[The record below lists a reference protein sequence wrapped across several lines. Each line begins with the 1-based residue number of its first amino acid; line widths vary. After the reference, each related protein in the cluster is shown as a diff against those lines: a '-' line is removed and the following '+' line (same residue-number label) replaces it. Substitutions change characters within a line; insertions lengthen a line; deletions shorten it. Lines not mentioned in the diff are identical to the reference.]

1 MANIG
6 TAYVRIAPNMTGI
19 QSKIASGFHSSGQVA
34 GTQLEKGLSTK
45 SAAIAGAVAG
55 VASAA
60 ISKAMNL
67 IGNSIGDAVS
77 RVDTLARFPIVMKN
91 LGFSAEDASLQ
102 VNRIAKELIGLPT
115 SLDSLVTFV
124 QRVSPVSKSLEEA
137 TDLALA
143 FNNAVLAGGGPTYRQ
158 ADAIEQFSQMLAKG
172 KPDMMAWR
180 TLQEAMPAT
189 LGQIAKQL
197 GITSGNTLELY
208 DALMNGTIGFSDFTN
223 AVISLNDKGL
233 PGFKNF
239 EDQAKDATA
248 GIATGMKNAQTAITR
263 GLAKIIS
270 SIGAGNVSKSIASIG
285 SAFEKVFTVI
295 ANALSDSDVR
305 IAVVVTGI
313 GLLTMALWSAVP
325 AIWALLSPL
334 LPVIA
339 VFGALVGIIKLVRA
353 NWDTIGPV
361 VEKARNAFLLFW
373 QTIQPIREFIAN
385 QFKAAW
391 NDLKN
396 SFESIK
402 NSLAPFMPQLK
413 ILGVLLGVVIL
424 TPLIVLTAA
433 LVAAIAVFV
442 AVVTVV
448 ARVIGWLSTLQAA
461 FINVSASIQS
471 AVNARIG
478 AVINFFETMPG
489 RIMRAVGNM
498 GNLLYNSGSD
508 IVNGLI
514 RGIQDRANAAINTVS
529 NLGNRISGAF
539 KSALGIRSPSKVFAN
554 FGKNIDDGL
563 AKGITRNTPVVT
575 KAVTNLSDQTINSM
589 ATNANDVGMSANLS
603 PVPDPFNTGST
614 GNVTNSSQNVN
625 IQKVVLGDASA
636 VQEFFKRLDQD
647 TINVGMGMTPV
658 QGAQPL

>member
-34 GTQLEKGLSTK
+34 GTQLEKGISTK

-239 EDQAKDATA
+239 EEQAKDATA

-353 NWDTIGPV
+353 NWDTIGPI

-424 TPLIVLTAA
+424 TPLLVLTAA

-461 FINVSASIQS
+461 FMNVAASIQS

-498 GNLLYNSGSD
+498 GNLLYNSGAD

-563 AKGITRNTPVVT
+563 AKGITKNTPVVT

-589 ATNANDVGMSANLS
+589 ATNPNDVGMSANLS
-603 PVPDPFNTGST
+603 PVADPLNTGST

-625 IQKVVLGDASA
+625 IQKIVLGDASA

>member
-208 DALMNGTIGFSDFTN
+208 DALMNGTIGFSDFTS

-239 EDQAKDATA
+239 EEQAKDATA

-270 SIGAGNVSKSIASIG
+270 SIGAGNVSKSIASVG
-285 SAFEKVFTVI
+285 SAFERVFTVI

-305 IAVVVTGI
+305 MAVVITGI
-313 GLLTMALWSAVP
+313 GLLTVALWSAVP
-325 AIWALLSPL
+325 AIWAFLSPL
-334 LPVIA
+334 LPVVA
-339 VFGALVGIIKLVRA
+339 VFTALVGIIKLVRA
-353 NWDTIGPV
+353 NWDTIGPI
-361 VEKARNAFLLFW
+361 VEKARLAFLTFW
-373 QTIQPIREFIAN
+373 QTIQPIRDFIAN

-413 ILGVLLGVVIL
+413 MLGILLGAVIL

-433 LVAAIAVFV
+433 LVTAIAVFV

-448 ARVIGWLSTLQAA
+448 ARVVGWLSTLQAA
-461 FINVSASIQS
+461 FMNVAAGIQS
-471 AVNARIG
+471 AVNSRIG

-489 RIMRAVGNM
+489 RIARAVGNM
-498 GNLLYNSGSD
+498 GNLLYGSGVD

-514 RGIQDRANAAINTVS
+514 RGIQDRANAAINSVS
-529 NLGNRISGAF
+529 NLGHRISGAF
-539 KSALGIRSPSKVFAN
+539 KSALGIRSPSKVFAS

-563 AKGITRNTPVVT
+563 AKGITQNTPVVT

-589 ATNANDVGMSANLS
+589 STNPNELGMQSNLASINNPGANPNS
-603 PVPDPFNTGST
+603 
-614 GNVTNSSQNVN
+614 NVTTTNQSVN
-625 IQKVVLGDASA
+625 IQKIVLGDASA